1 MCRQARLY
9 RMSSV
14 KPNPPREAGGRRTSV
29 SAEENKAVVRRFIEE
44 VQNNGNVDAT
54 DEYIAADIVNHT
66 PPPGVSPDLE
76 GAKQIFAM
84 IRAGFPD
91 HDAVVEDQVAEGD
104 KVATYKTF
112 TGTHEGEFAGVPPT
126 GKRATIR
133 VIDIVRLRDGKIV
146 EHWNIVDQLGLMQQ
160 LGVIPTPEQV
170 AQ

>member
-1 MCRQARLY
+1 M
-9 RMSSV
+9 
-14 KPNPPREAGGRRTSV
+14 
-29 SAEENKAVVRRFIEE
+29 SAEENKATVRRFIEE
-44 VQNNGNVDAT
+44 VQNNGNVGAT
-54 DEYIAADIVNHT
+54 DEFIAAHFTDHT
-66 PPPGVSPDLE
+66 PLGVSPDLE

-91 HDAVVEDQVAEGD
+91 HDAVVEDQIAEGD

-146 EHWNIVDQLGLMQQ
+146 EHWNVVDQLGLMQQ
-160 LGVIPTPEQV
+160 LGAIPEQ
-170 AQ
+170 ARA